1 MSRSGYTASRL
12 YRGTD
17 ASMRLG
23 LRLATPAWL
32 CVGAASILSVVG
44 ISAIGTTRPELATR
58 PAMFLVVG
66 LVCAAIVTIVP
77 PRALRVLCWAVLA
90 LVVFGTGFALRER
103 VYRWLGLAVLAG
115 ALGRVVL
122 LDVWQLAL
130 LYRVLSFMALGIVLI
145 VLGYVYNRWQ
155 EKIREWL

>member
-58 PAMFLVVG
+58 QAMFLVVG

-77 PRALRVLCWAVLA
+77 PRALRVPRA
-90 LVVFGTGFALRER
+90 LPPAL
-103 VYRWLGLAVLAG
+103 
-115 ALGRVVL
+115 
-122 LDVWQLAL
+122 
-130 LYRVLSFMALGIVLI
+130 
-145 VLGYVYNRWQ
+145 
-155 EKIREWL
+155 